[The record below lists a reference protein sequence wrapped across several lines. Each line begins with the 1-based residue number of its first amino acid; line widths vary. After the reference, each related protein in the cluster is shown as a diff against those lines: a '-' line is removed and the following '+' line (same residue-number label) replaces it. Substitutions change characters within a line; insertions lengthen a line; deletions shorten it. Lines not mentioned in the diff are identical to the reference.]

1 MNFHNT
7 SQPYMRPVIQV
18 GVGPRSIPQKKRSFP
33 TSIVFWGPV
42 GKILLTLLLLV
53 LAINMYITYSVS
65 QVNESMIAADN
76 KRHEL
81 MDKNIELRATKARL
95 RANDQFQQ
103 LAAEKLSLYA
113 HTKGQVGVFD
123 QRKGY
128 FIYL

>member
-7 SQPYMRPVIQV
+7 SQPYMRPVIQI
-18 GVGPRSIPQKKRSFP
+18 GVGQHSMPRKRRGFP
-33 TSIVFWGPV
+33 TSMVFWRPV

-53 LAINMYITYSVS
+53 LAINLYITYSLSKVS
-65 QVNESMIAADN
+65 EATIAADN

-95 RANDQFQQ
+95 RAEEQLQQ
-103 LAAEKLSLYA
+103 LAAEKLSLHV
-113 HTKGQVGVFD
+113 HTKGQVGIFD
-123 QRKGY
+123 HRKGY